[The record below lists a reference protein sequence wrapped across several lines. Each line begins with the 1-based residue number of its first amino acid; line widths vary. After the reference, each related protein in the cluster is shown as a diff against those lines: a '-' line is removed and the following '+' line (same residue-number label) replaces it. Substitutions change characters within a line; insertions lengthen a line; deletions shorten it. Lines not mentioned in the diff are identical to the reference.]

1 VNTRCTY
8 LERVHGCDCHKCLCD
23 DAFWSTTQDGNNA
36 TTMPDT
42 TSEVVLPTTTP
53 MDDKCTGVETSVVGG
68 GYSNSAMQ
76 KYAVISG
83 GRGNLAT
90 QEFSTSSGGL
100 RNSVRS
106 NYAHIGG
113 GFQNIA
119 AGRFMSI
126 VGGRQNSASGRH
138 SVLLGSAAAIRTTNP
153 NMDHVLLMNFR
164 QLAGMPVPSAVEMEN
179 TISLQSDALYFNTVD
194 LNALAVS
201 ARRLSESQQQIDDVV
216 QRLDAMKVNLRENL
230 AELRAVSQRAE
241 SR

>member
-1 VNTRCTY
+1 VNTRCSY
-8 LERVHGCDCHKCLCD
+8 LERVHGCDCHKCECD
-23 DAFWSTTQDGNNA
+23 DAFWSTTDAGNTKP
-36 TTMPDT
+36 TTKADT
-42 TSEVVLPTTTP
+42 TTQVVELTTP
-53 MDDKCTGVETSVVGG
+53 LDDKNYGVETSVVGG
-68 GYSNSAMQ
+68 GYSNSALQ

-83 GRGNLAT
+83 GRGNLAS

-119 AGRFMSI
+119 AGRFLSI

-138 SVLLGSAAAIRTTNP
+138 AVLLGSAAAIKTANP

-164 QLAGMPVPSAVEMEN
+164 QSSGTPVPSAVASEN
-179 TISLQSDALYFNTVD
+179 TISLQSDALFFNTVD
-194 LNALAVS
+194 LNELAIS

-216 QRLDAMKVNLRENL
+216 RRLDAMKVDLRENL
-230 AELRAVSQRAE
+230 AELRAVSQRAT